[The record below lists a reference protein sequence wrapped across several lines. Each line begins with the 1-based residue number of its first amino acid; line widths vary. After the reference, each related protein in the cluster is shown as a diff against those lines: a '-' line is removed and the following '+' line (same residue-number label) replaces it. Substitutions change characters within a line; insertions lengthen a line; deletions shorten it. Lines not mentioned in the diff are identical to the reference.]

1 MSTIDEVKQKID
13 IVEVVSQYVTLKKA
27 GRNLTAPCPFHSE
40 KHASFF
46 VFPERQSWHCFG
58 ACGTGGDV
66 FAFVMKKEG
75 IEFGE
80 ALRLLADKAGVTLPS
95 FTAPGPKK
103 EEKEEL
109 FRANEAA
116 ALYYNNLLLNHPAAE
131 KARQYI
137 SKRGFTS
144 KTIADFQLG
153 FSFDAWEALKTHLI
167 ERGHREPDLL
177 NAGLL
182 YQAEDGK
189 SHDRFRGKL
198 MIPIRDI
205 RGRVT
210 GFGARVLDDSMP
222 KYINSPQTPTFDKSA
237 TLYGIDRAAA
247 DIRKQDVAIIM
258 EGYMDVIM
266 AHQCGVTN
274 TVASMGTA
282 ITETQVNTLKKLT
295 RHLILSLDADAAG
308 EEAMLRTVGSENILG
323 AEIKVIRLP
332 QGKDPDEVIKE
343 DIEKW
348 RDLVKNATPLID
360 FLFEKTTLKLDL
372 TRAGDKSSAVE
383 RLLPVVAGVND
394 PIRQA
399 HYLQKLAALVR
410 VDMNTI
416 KDSLNRLKPAPAR
429 RRAPS
434 PKPASHAAKDNR
446 EEYCLAL
453 LLQHPELKECLE
465 ELSPEC
471 FENSEN
477 RAIYNAYM
485 ETPDV
490 VSLKDAVDPAV
501 HDHLDAIAARS
512 LPALKNNVELKF
524 IDCALELRKRYLKNL
539 AARKAE
545 SGSENDNDTRLEEDI
560 EISRQLKE
568 LDARRNKKH
577 RPL

>member
-1 MSTIDEVKQKID
+1 MSAIDEVKQKTD
-13 IVEVVSQYVTLKKA
+13 IVEVVGQYVTLKKA

-58 ACGTGGDV
+58 ACATGGDV

-80 ALRLLADKAGVTLPS
+80 ALRLLADKAGVALPT
-95 FTAPGPKK
+95 FTQPGPKK
-103 EEKEEL
+103 EEKEEF

-116 ALYYNNLLLNHPAAE
+116 ALYFNNLLLNSPAAE
-131 KARQYI
+131 KARKYI
-137 SKRGFTS
+137 AKRGFTP
-144 KTIADFQLG
+144 KTIADFQFG
-153 FSFDAWEALKTHLI
+153 FSLDAWEALKTHLI

-177 NAGLL
+177 TAGLL
-182 YQAEDGK
+182 YQGEDGK

-198 MIPIRDI
+198 MIPIRDVK
-205 RGRVT
+205 GRVT
-210 GFGARVLDDSMP
+210 GFGARVLDDSLP

-247 DIRKQDVAIIM
+247 DIRKQDKAIIM

-266 AHQCGVTN
+266 AHQYGVTN
-274 TVASMGTA
+274 AVASMGTA

-295 RHLILSLDADAAG
+295 RNLILALDADAAG
-308 EEAMLRTVGSENILG
+308 EEAMLRAIGSENILG
-323 AEIKVIRLP
+323 AEIRVIRLP
-332 QGKDPDEVIKE
+332 EGKDPDEVIKE

-348 RDLVKNATPLID
+348 QALVKNALPLID
-360 FLFEKTTLKLDL
+360 FLFEKTIAKLDL
-372 TRAGDKSSAVE
+372 TRAGDKSLAVE
-383 RLLPVVAGVND
+383 RLLPVVAGIND

-416 KDSLNRLKPAPAR
+416 KDSLNRLKPAVAR
-429 RRAPS
+429 RRTSA
-434 PKPASHAAKDNR
+434 PKPAIHVAKDRR

-453 LLQHPELKECLE
+453 LLQHPELKECLQ
-465 ELSPEC
+465 ELSPEY

-477 RAIYNAYM
+477 RAIYSAYI
-485 ETPDV
+485 TAPDV
-490 VSLKDAVDPAV
+490 VSLKEVVDPAV
-501 HDHLDAIAARS
+501 HQHLDAIITS
-512 LPALKNNVELKF
+512 HIPEQKNNIEIKF

-539 AARKAE
+539 AARKSE
-545 SGSENDNDTRLEEDI
+545 SGDENDDSM

-568 LDARRNKKH
+568 LYERRSKK
-577 RPL
+577 RNPL